1 MLIDKTAVKAKLIP
15 ILRKS
20 YRTLTAPLAM
30 IFLTYSTKVHPQYG
44 MTWFKRMKLGYR
56 FWRNHNK
63 VRSGTSWRA
72 HLVMAMR
79 LLETPP
85 TVVGDVV
92 ECGCWKGAATINL
105 SLIAAITGRK
115 LKVYDSFEGLPPPLE
130 GDPHA
135 LRAFRN
141 GYIPGVLSGS
151 VEEVSAN
158 VRKYGAI
165 EVCEFHKG
173 WFEDTLPHH
182 RGDIVLAFWDVDFY
196 SSLHDCLVNLW
207 PSVVDGGYV
216 FLDEF
221 RNIPYCAV
229 FYSEKYW
236 NKYFSSVP
244 PGLMGVGTGVQVGM
258 FYTDNTIGGTSPAGR
273 TRIQGPESVAYSV
286 KGTRAIWEYYPD
298 EIERAKTER
307 ASATG
312 ISSGQA

>member
-1 MLIDKTAVKAKLIP
+1 
-15 ILRKS
+15 
-20 YRTLTAPLAM
+20 
-30 IFLTYSTKVHPQYG
+30 
-44 MTWFKRMKLGYR
+44 
-56 FWRNHNK
+56 
-63 VRSGTSWRA
+63 
-72 HLVMAMR
+72 MAMR

-158 VRKYGAI
+158 VRQYGAI

-221 RNIPYCAV
+221 RNIPCFHAFKGGVTGARIDFV
-229 FYSEKYW
+229 FH
-236 NKYFSSVP
+236 
-244 PGLMGVGTGVQVGM
+244 
-258 FYTDNTIGGTSPAGR
+258 TIHFKAKAAEIVRTSRDGR
-273 TRIQGPESVAYSV
+273 YPSDHYPVT
-286 KGTRAIWEYYPD
+286 AILAWKE
-298 EIERAKTER
+298 
-307 ASATG
+307 
-312 ISSGQA
+312 